1 MAAFDSSVPVAPGDL
16 LLLSVDDVQGRSYLL
31 ASFHGDTNGLAT
43 LPVLAAVHALAQLL
57 PGHRLVFG
65 LDANTYEKGGKKL
78 QGVVEFGQDFVS
90 KGYSSCWG
98 DAPDPTKHTTY
109 NARTFLQPQ
118 LQKAAKSTEKASKGD
133 KNPKDFILFPKARS
147 PSTWPWP

>member
-1 MAAFDSSVPVAPGDL
+1 M
-16 LLLSVDDVQGRSYLL
+16 
-31 ASFHGDTNGLAT
+31 
-43 LPVLAAVHALAQLL
+43 LAAVHALAQRM
-57 PGHRLVFG
+57 PSHRLVFG
-65 LDANTYEKGGKKL
+65 LDANTYANTDGTGSK

-98 DAPDPTKHTTY
+98 DAPDPSNHTTF

-133 KNPKDFILFPKARS
+133 KNPKDFVLFPKASFSLDEALKDNTGKRTYLEGQIFPSLAFPSDHGVVACTRS
-147 PSTWPWP
+147 HVG